1 MIQVGELVKIH
12 HEGSSVFAVQELRED
27 GRALVEAVDD
37 VAGRYPFTV
46 NTSALVPAS

>member
-12 HEGSSVFAVQELRED
+12 HEGSSVFTVQELRED
-27 GRALVEAVDD
+27 GRALVEAVED

-46 NTSALVPAS
+46 DASALVTVS